1 MAQLILNIPDVKEQR
16 VADAFVKVYGWHDGL
31 GITKRQFIK
40 KKIRDFIVEVVVR
53 AEGSEAQRAAIAAI
67 QAEADAID
75 IT

>member
-1 MAQLILNIPDVKEQR
+1 MAQVIINVPDDKEQR
-16 VADAFVKVYGWHDGL
+16 VVDAFAQVYGWTDTL
-31 GITKRQFIK
+31 GITRRQFVK

-53 AEGSEAQRAAIAAI
+53 AESGEAQRAAIALI